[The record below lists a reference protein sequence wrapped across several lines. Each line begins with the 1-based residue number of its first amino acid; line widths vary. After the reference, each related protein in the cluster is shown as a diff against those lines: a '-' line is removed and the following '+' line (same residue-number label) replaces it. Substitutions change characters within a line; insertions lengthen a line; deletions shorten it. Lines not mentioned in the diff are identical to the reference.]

1 MTACIGG
8 TDGSLL
14 AVISLA
20 LQEVFPCVTVNIMG
34 ATYIE
39 SPLRK
44 SMHIMPYKV
53 AFMEFRKALSAHLLP
68 M

>member
-1 MTACIGG
+1 M
-8 TDGSLL
+8 SLL

-34 ATYIE
+34 ATYIHVE